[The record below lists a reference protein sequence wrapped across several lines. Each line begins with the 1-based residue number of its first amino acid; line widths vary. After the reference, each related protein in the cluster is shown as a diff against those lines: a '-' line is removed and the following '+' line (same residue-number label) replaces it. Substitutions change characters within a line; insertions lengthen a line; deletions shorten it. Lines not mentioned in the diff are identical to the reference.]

1 MTQTSSRNTTGSQ
14 TGRGTSRPR
23 CNWWQRMSY
32 STFSQKIRQYNIE
45 SARVGYNFVITSNNI
60 RLEVPPLDFSSIV
73 DSRNRDNMQNLI
85 SSWRI
90 KKGRDDSLAYD
101 KSTAQLYSL
110 ANSQGYMG
118 SEQHTM
124 WALGASARTGCF
136 IPAEFFFEN
145 EAFGGTAGNGPNV
158 LPGGGRGEPLS
169 TIAMAHDS
177 DWMIGRIWGM
187 GLLARLSTVEPG
199 TKTQIAR
206 MGSVGLFNGAITNH
220 ILARDNRF
228 FPPRG
233 NDEIWRDN
241 EITSMLDDTAHLF
254 RKYEFYLNNNPS
266 VTYGWNVKFTR
277 AHARF
282 NILNNQHWLV
292 RLLAAGG
299 AIDLGS
305 HSVEDYGNEY
315 LWDGNEPATR
325 GKGVVR
331 QLNLERVPFYP

>member
-1 MTQTSSRNTTGSQ
+1 
-14 TGRGTSRPR
+14 
-23 CNWWQRMSY
+23 
-32 STFSQKIRQYNIE
+32 
-45 SARVGYNFVITSNNI
+45 
-60 RLEVPPLDFSSIV
+60 
-73 DSRNRDNMQNLI
+73 MQQLI
-85 SSWRI
+85 SRWRM
-90 KKGRDDSLAYD
+90 KKDRDDRLAYNAAT
-101 KSTAQLYSL
+101 SALYAQS
-110 ANSQGYMG
+110 NSQGYMG
-118 SEQHTM
+118 SEQHTV

-136 IPAEFFFEN
+136 IPPEFFFEN
-145 EAFGGTAGNGPNV
+145 ESFGGTAGNGPNV

-187 GLLARLSTVEPG
+187 GLLARLSTVEPM
-199 TKTQIAR
+199 TQTQIAR
-206 MGSVGLFNGAITNH
+206 MGSVGLFNGTTTNQ

-241 EITSMLDDTAHLF
+241 EITSMLDACSQLF
-254 RKYEFYLNNNPS
+254 RQYECYLNDNPS
-266 VTYGWNVKFTR
+266 VTYGWGVKFTR

-282 NILNNQHWLV
+282 NILHNQHWFV

-299 AIDLGS
+299 ASELGS
-305 HSVEDYGNEY
+305 HTVESYGDHY